1 MDVLIPLSIDELS
14 ILQILADAGAR
25 PMAAIGRWKNSVLE
39 LTKRGFLKSL
49 DPVNY
54 VITDAGRKALRDAE
68 AENDRGLARAINRFR
83 GIE

>member
-1 MDVLIPLSIDELS
+1 MDALIPLSVDELA

-25 PMAAIGRWKNSVLE
+25 PMAAIGRWKTSVLD
-39 LTKRGFLKSL
+39 LTKRGFLRAL

-68 AENDRGLARAINRFR
+68 ADNDRGLVRAINRLR
-83 GIE
+83 GVE